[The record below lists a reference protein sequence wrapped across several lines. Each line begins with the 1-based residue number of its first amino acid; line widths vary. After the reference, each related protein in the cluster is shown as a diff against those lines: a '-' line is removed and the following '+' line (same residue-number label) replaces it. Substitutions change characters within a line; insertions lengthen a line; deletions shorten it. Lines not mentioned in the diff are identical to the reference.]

1 MEPVEERSE
10 DAAYK
15 IRTDPRVSPEIN
27 APRWSLA
34 TRMAFR
40 LVFAY
45 EIIYSFPF
53 PLTMVPAI
61 GEAWGRHDAL
71 LAKMTVWTGAHILHL
86 SRPLVYSSLAGGDS
100 LFGWV
105 RNLTQ
110 ILIAV
115 AAAGLWTVPSAAI
128 AFTWTRPIGV
138 WL

>member
-86 SRPLVYSSLAGGDS
+86 SRPLVYSSLAGGAS

-110 ILIAV
+110 ILIALS
-115 AAAGLWTVPSAAI
+115 AAGLRTLPRPAI
-128 AFTWTRPIGV
+128 PLT
-138 WL
+138 